1 MSSTTGNPEAGP
13 RPAAFFDLDKTLIAG
28 SSLLAMA
35 QGLYRRDLC
44 DAGTVAQ
51 LRLQHIRRR
60 MDQVVGASARSVSPA
75 GSAVTWVQ
83 GRHRAEV
90 EAVTDEIVGERI
102 APTVYK
108 DMAALAAKHKS
119 GGMLTYVVTAAPAEV
134 AQTVA
139 RRLGMTGGLGT
150 SAETDDAGRYSGRH
164 RGAVLH
170 GQDKAA
176 AVEAHAAEAGVD
188 LAASVGYADS
198 ILDAPML
205 ELFGRAEVVNPDAP
219 LRRLAAQKDWPVRQ
233 PRTTVDDVD
242 RHRVALVRP
251 RMAAYGLDRLVTAGT
266 LVDTAR
272 NRFFTAADPE
282 AFVQAVE
289 ATGRFRRDTRIG
301 AIYHPGRMSFRE
313 VTAGT
318 SLHITVA
325 GERVTVHVDRVSPLA
340 PTQPDER
347 CRYSLGR
354 IAAHNLSG
362 IAADIAGVLP
372 WRRVVLCDDDDEAA

>member
-1 MSSTTGNPEAGP
+1 MSSTTGDREQAP
-13 RPAAFFDLDKTLIAG
+13 RGAAFFDLDKTLIAG

-35 QGLYRRDLC
+35 QGLHRRDLC

-51 LRLQHIRRR
+51 LRLQHLRRR
-60 MDQVVGASARSVSPA
+60 MDRAAGGSARSVAAA

-83 GRHRAEV
+83 GRHRTEV
-90 EAVTDEIVGERI
+90 EAVTHEIVDERI
-102 APTVYK
+102 APTVYT
-108 DMAALAAKHKS
+108 DMAALVAGHES
-119 GGMLTYVVTAAPAEV
+119 EGMLTYIATAAPAEV
-134 AQTVA
+134 ARTVA
-139 RRLGMTGGLGT
+139 RSLGMTGGIGT
-150 SAETDDAGRYSGRH
+150 TAETDEADRYSGRH

-170 GQDKAA
+170 GEDKAA

-205 ELFGRAEVVNPDAP
+205 ELFGRVEVVNPDAP
-219 LRRLAAQKDWPVRQ
+219 LRRLATQKGWPVHQ
-233 PRTTVDDVD
+233 PRTTVDHVD
-242 RHRVALVRP
+242 RHRVALVRR
-251 RMAAYGLDRLVTAGT
+251 RMAAYGLDRHVSPDP

-272 NRFFTAADPE
+272 NRYFTAADPD

-301 AIYHPGRMSFRE
+301 AIYHPGRLSFRE
-313 VTAGT
+313 VSAGT

-325 GERVTVHVDRVSPLA
+325 ADRVTVHVDRVSPLA
-340 PTQPDER
+340 STQPDDG

-362 IAADIAGVLP
+362 IAGDITGLF
-372 WRRVVLCDDDDEAA
+372 RRRQHMVCDNDDAA